1 MASLHSPFKWRLAVF
16 PRRPSLTWCRQSAWF
31 RGGARGGLW
40 KEGRKEGR
48 KEASKQARPHLAV
61 LKKDLF
67 RGLLVRLYSLVGWDC
82 PGN

>member
-1 MASLHSPFKWRLAVF
+1 MASLHSSFKWRLAVF

-31 RGGARGGLW
+31 RGGAGGWGLW
-40 KEGRKEGR
+40 KEGR
-48 KEASKQARPHLAV
+48 KEASKQARAHLAV